1 MGETRLPIRIA
12 CSGMGDRDVFLVRSL
27 LRILDSRHGRQP
39 WSFQTEG
46 SADVIITPSVHKE
59 SDQARLAVRRTP
71 SSRFILTVPS
81 GVKVDL
87 SSGMQA
93 VHYPLRASELL
104 DCFDRLESEWPFEPF
119 SETMGAVVRQT
130 EASAIEPRLSQ
141 PALLDDP
148 RLSQVPNSQHLSLAP
163 AIGPRTS
170 QLALLDDPR
179 LSQVPNSQHLSLA
192 PAIGSRP
199 SQSALLDDPR
209 LSQVPDSQYLS
220 QAPAD
225 SSLSPMPNN
234 HLLQT
239 PTNLKLSQAPIDPRM
254 SQIPEGRVLS
264 LNTSKASGRGVLA
277 HSATIGALMQAL
289 RSLRS
294 SQEGER
300 PQGRCIDIFDQL
312 GWIGRLYN
320 GRNKVYASRRF
331 MLDRSAEPS
340 GGRLF
345 QWKFAL
351 SGLPPLTKGDALI
364 EVDLDLLAW
373 QFSTRFCYSFANL
386 DLPINVL
393 LHLRRWP
400 DFGIRPEFSS
410 RPGVMLATALLTR
423 QTLSLAMLLRESE
436 TSEADLSCLLGVAWL
451 SGWLRCERQMPSS
464 RAQKAPTEKTG
475 FSAIVRSLRKVLGLS
490 RR

>member
-1 MGETRLPIRIA
+1 
-12 CSGMGDRDVFLVRSL
+12 
-27 LRILDSRHGRQP
+27 
-39 WSFQTEG
+39 
-46 SADVIITPSVHKE
+46 
-59 SDQARLAVRRTP
+59 
-71 SSRFILTVPS
+71 
-81 GVKVDL
+81 VKVDL

-104 DCFDRLESEWPFEPF
+104 DCFDRLESEWPFKPF
-119 SETMGAVVRQT
+119 PETMDAVVRQT
-130 EASAIEPRLSQ
+130 EVLPFGTRLSQ

-163 AIGPRTS
+163 AIG
-170 QLALLDDPR
+170 L
-179 LSQVPNSQHLSLA
+179 
-192 PAIGSRP
+192 RP
-199 SQSALLDDPR
+199 SQPALLDDPR

-220 QAPAD
+220 QAAAD
-225 SSLSPMPNN
+225 LYLSQVPNS
-234 HLLQT
+234 HLSQT
-239 PTNLKLSQAPIDPRM
+239 PTNLKPSQVPVDPRL

-264 LNTSKASGRGVLA
+264 LSTSRATGRGVLA
-277 HSATIGALMQAL
+277 HSATVGALMQAL

-300 PQGRCIDIFDQL
+300 PQGRCIDIFDRL
-312 GWIGRLYN
+312 GWVGRLYN

-373 QFSTRFCYSFANL
+373 QFSTRFCYNFASL
-386 DLPINVL
+386 DLPVNAL
-393 LHLRRWP
+393 LSLRRWP
-400 DFGIRPEFSS
+400 DFGVRPEFST
-410 RPGVMLATALLTR
+410 RQGVMLAAALLTR
-423 QTLSLAMLLRESE
+423 QALSLAMLHRESE
-436 TSEADLSCLLGVAWL
+436 ASEADLACLLGITWL
-451 SGWLRCERQMPSS
+451 SGWLRCERQMPKASSS
-464 RAQKAPTEKTG
+464 RAQKAPAEKTG